1 MKLRASL
8 AAVLALVLVVVV
20 APEATGGG
28 GTPITSCG
36 QVVTTN
42 AYLTGDLYCP
52 ASHGVI
58 VGASGITID
67 LKGSVL
73 ESNRGIY
80 RGIYDDSFDR
90 VTIQNGVVRNFND
103 GVWLQDADAVSV
115 VNMVSVGNVVFGIT
129 IGGDSA
135 LVKSSS
141 VSANTA
147 GIYIN
152 GAAAKVQ
159 SSSATG
165 NQQWGIEVDG
175 ASAKIQSSTASGNSQ
190 HGIHV
195 FGNAAV
201 VKGNRAEGNG
211 FPAGASDYNGT
222 GILVDNY
229 TTPPTGKNIAR
240 GNDNPNECDPT
251 YLC

>member
-1 MKLRASL
+1 MKLRTSL
-8 AAVLALVLVVVV
+8 AAVVALMLVTV
-20 APEATGGG
+20 APEANSAA
-28 GTPITSCG
+28 GTPITACG

-58 VGASGITID
+58 IGASGITID

-90 VTIQNGVVRNFND
+90 VTIKNGVVRNFND
-103 GVWLQDADAVSV
+103 GVVLQDADAVSV
-115 VNMVSVGNVVFGIT
+115 VNVVSVGNVVYGIR
-129 IGGDSA
+129 IAAGDSA

-141 VSANTA
+141 VSANVA
-147 GIYIN
+147 GIYID

-201 VKGNRAEGNG
+201 VNGNRAEGNG

-240 GNDNPNECDPT
+240 GNDNPNQCDPT
-251 YLC
+251 NLC